1 MDFHL
6 AALKAFVSAARES
19 SFSRAADCLHLT
31 QPGLSKRIRSLEDA
45 LRVELFDRIGRRTV
59 LTEAG
64 RAFLPHALR
73 ILAEAEQAGQ
83 LLRSLLPAQI
93 GKLHLATTQHIGLY
107 YLKPLLAEFVRQYPG
122 IDLTVDFKTSA
133 ETHKLLCQ
141 GELELG
147 FMSEPP
153 LHEQALEYV
162 EVLSERLCF
171 AVAQQHPLALLEALT
186 LQDLARY
193 PALLPGSNTR
203 CRRLIENLFQQ
214 HATPL
219 DVREPSNY
227 LEALRMLVEAGLGW
241 SALPE
246 VMISNGLC
254 RLPLQPYEPARTIM
268 LAYHRKVSL
277 SGPARLF
284 LEWLKDHPPG
294 LHSVA

>member
-1 MDFHL
+1 MNLPPLPID
-6 AALKAFVSAARES
+6 
-19 SFSRAADCLHLT
+19 
-31 QPGLSKRIRSLEDA
+31 DA
-45 LRVELFDRIGRRTV
+45 LPRLSQV
-59 LTEAG
+59 LEAG
-64 RAFLPHALR
+64 P
-73 ILAEAEQAGQ
+73 
-83 LLRSLLPAQI
+83 
-93 GKLHLATTQHIGLY
+93 
-107 YLKPLLAEFVRQYPG
+107 
-122 IDLTVDFKTSA
+122 
-133 ETHKLLCQ
+133 
-141 GELELG
+141 
-147 FMSEPP
+147 
-153 LHEQALEYV
+153 
-162 EVLSERLCF
+162 F
-171 AVAQQHPLALLEALT
+171 AVLVAPPGAGKTTRVPLALLEALT

-246 VMISNGLC
+246 VMISSGLC
-254 RLPLQPYEPARTIM
+254 RLPLPQYEPARTIM

-284 LEWLKDHPPG
+284 LEWLKEHPPG

>member
-6 AALKAFVSAARES
+6 AALKAFVTAAREA

-31 QPGLSKRIRSLEDA
+31 QPGLSKRIRSLEDG

-73 ILAEAEQAGQ
+73 ILAEAEQASQ
-83 LLRSLLPAQI
+83 LLRSLQPAQV

-107 YLKPLLAEFVRQYPG
+107 YLKPVLADFVRQYPG

-153 LHEQALEYV
+153 LHEQALDYV
-162 EVLSERLCF
+162 AVLEERLCF
-171 AVAQQHPLALLEALT
+171 AVSGQHPLALLDSLT
-186 LQDLARY
+186 LHDLARY

-214 HATPL
+214 QATPL
-219 DVREPSNY
+219 DVREPSSY

-241 SALPE
+241 TALPE
-246 VMISNGLC
+246 VMISSTLC
-254 RLPLQPYEPARTIM
+254 RLPLAEHEPSRTIM

-284 LEWLKDHPPG
+284 LEWVKTHPLG
-294 LHSVA
+294 VNSAA